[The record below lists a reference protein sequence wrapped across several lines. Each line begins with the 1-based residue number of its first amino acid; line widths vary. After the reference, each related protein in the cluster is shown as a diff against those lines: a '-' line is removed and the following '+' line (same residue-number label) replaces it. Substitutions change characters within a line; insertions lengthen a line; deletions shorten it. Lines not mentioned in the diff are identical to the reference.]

1 MTFSV
6 AEVQWW
12 HLQWLRQ
19 QQHFQCKDFDV
30 FAQTIMFL
38 KSLRCE
44 CSNPR
49 RIQLNSYTLW
59 FSVKERISFQSR
71 GHSEFFSIFKL
82 KSNSWR
88 CHMTHFV
95 QDVQRTSKVNF
106 HLVGDKMM
114 SRAPEPKQDWNEMR
128 HSSVLCDICADPAWL
143 TTGSAAFSLSTDSAT
158 VTSRGEG
165 WKCGAAVQVDFCE
178 QWQWQGVTAGS

>member
-38 KSLRCE
+38 KSLRRE

-49 RIQLNSYTLW
+49 RMFQLNSYTLW

-71 GHSEFFSIFKL
+71 GHFEFFSIFKL

-143 TTGSAAFSLSTDSAT
+143 TTGSAAFSLSTDGAT

-178 QWQWQGVTAGS
+178 QWQGVTAGS